1 MAQAK
6 DGDIVKVH
14 YTGKLMDGVAFDSS
28 EGSDPLEFKIGSGHL
43 IPGFEEA
50 VIGMS
55 PGESKTVKIPAEK
68 AYGRYRD
75 DRVIDVDLKDL
86 PSDIKPEIGMNLEV
100 CGSDG
105 KIIPVQITDI
115 KGSTVTL
122 DANHPLAEQELIFDI
137 KMIEI
142 VK

>member
-1 MAQAK
+1 
-6 DGDIVKVH
+6 
-14 YTGKLMDGVAFDSS
+14 
-28 EGSDPLEFKIGSGHL
+28 
-43 IPGFEEA
+43 
-50 VIGMS
+50 MS

>member
-28 EGSDPLEFKIGSGHL
+28 EGSDPLEFKIVSGHL